1 MPLTHGR
8 QDTANDPT
16 QAVIRAR
23 THNKF
28 GVLHFPVANLFLLI
42 TQLLQHGRFLIEVS
56 QHQGQGCSRGVMPS
70 KEEIECHI
78 LQDAHQPSDHIKKQ
92 LVGPK
97 L

>member
-1 MPLTHGR
+1 MPLTHVR
-8 QDTANDPT
+8 QDTANDLT
-16 QAVIRAR
+16 QAMIRES

-28 GVLHFPVANLFLLI
+28 GVLHVPAANLILLI
-42 TQLLQHGRFLIEVS
+42 TQLLEHGRFLFEVS
-56 QHQGQGCSRGVMPS
+56 QHQGQGCSCGVMPS

-78 LQDAHQPSDHIKKQ
+78 LQDAHQPSDLIKQQ